1 MTMDDI
7 TCPQCKAMNQPDADS
22 CNDCDSSLL
31 VGKLT
36 SLGMG
41 VLPKGFVWEM
51 RPGDLSLGRNI
62 ANDFVIPSNLIAGEQ
77 LQFVYHGK
85 GFSLLDV
92 EHKSRCTVGGRT
104 VSDKTKLRDGVTIKV
119 GVEEFLFNWSGDE
132 AREVTRVDPF
142 ANHLQLMLGVV
153 SEFHTSLNLQEVF
166 NNAVDAV
173 VRLTHTK
180 RGYAFLVDVSPDGEM
195 ELREV
200 AARRAG
206 GKALTDD
213 DPSGYTISQSIISQ
227 VVSGDEPIVIE
238 DAGAQQVRTDT
249 MRKFKLISVVCLPL
263 VTFNHRT
270 GKKRVMGVIYCDS
283 PMPTGELPKHC
294 RPTLQM
300 LTQILTATIVKWQ
313 NYEKMESVFN
323 AYEHTVAALEQ
334 ELAGLQKDIETL
346 QARVSEADGTN
357 TIGPDEIQSEL
368 QTVNARV
375 SSAVD
380 SLNRLR
386 ETQ

>member
-1 MTMDDI
+1 MDDI
-7 TCPQCKAMNQPDADS
+7 TCPQCKTLNQPDADS

-36 SLGMG
+36 SLGIG

-77 LQFVYHGK
+77 LRFVYQGK

-92 EHKSRCTVGGRT
+92 EQKSRCTVGGRT
-104 VSDKTKLRDGVTIKV
+104 INDATKLRDGDTIKV
-119 GVEEFLFNWSGDE
+119 GVEEFLFNWSGAD
-132 AREVTRVDPF
+132 AREVPRVDPL
-142 ANHLQLMLGVV
+142 ANHLQLMLGVI

-180 RGYAFLVDVSPDGEM
+180 RGYAFLVDVRADGEM
-195 ELREV
+195 ELVEV
-200 AARRAG
+200 AARRTG
-206 GKALTDD
+206 GKALADE

-249 MRKFKLISVVCLPL
+249 MLKFKLISVVCLPL

-313 NYEKMESVFN
+313 NYEKMETLFN
-323 AYEHTVAALEQ
+323 TFAHSAAALEQ
-334 ELAGLQKDIETL
+334 DLAVVQKDIEML
-346 QARVSEADGTN
+346 QARVSEPDGINKIST
-357 TIGPDEIQSEL
+357 DEIHSEL
-368 QTVNARV
+368 QTLNARV
-375 SSAVD
+375 NTAVT
-380 SLNRLR
+380 SLGRL
-386 ETQ
+386 QANQ

>member
-1 MTMDDI
+1 MDDI
-7 TCPQCKAMNQPDADS
+7 TCPRCKALNQPNADS

-36 SLGMG
+36 SVGMG
-41 VLPKGFVWEM
+41 VLPKGLVWDL

-62 ANDFVIPSNLIAGEQ
+62 ANDFVIPSNLLAGEQ
-77 LQFVYHGK
+77 LRFVYRAE

-92 EHKSRCTVGGRT
+92 EQKSRCTVGGRT
-104 VSDKTKLRDGVTIKV
+104 INAETKLRDGVTIKV
-119 GVEEFLFNWSGDE
+119 GVEEFLFNWSG
-132 AREVTRVDPF
+132 AGAQEVVRMDPL

-180 RGYAFLVDVSPDGEM
+180 RGYAFLVEVSPDGEM

-200 AARRAG
+200 AARRTG
-206 GKALTDD
+206 GKALSDED
-213 DPSGYTISQSIISQ
+213 SSGYTISQSIISQ

-238 DAGAQQVRTDT
+238 DAGAQQVSTDT
-249 MRKFKLISVVCLPL
+249 MRKFKLLSVVCLPL

-313 NYEKMESVFN
+313 NYEKMESLFKTF
-323 AYEHTVAALEQ
+323 EHSVAALEQ
-334 ELAGLQKDIETL
+334 DLSVVQKDIEML
-346 QARVSEADGTN
+346 QARVSEPDGILKTG
-357 TIGPDEIQSEL
+357 TDEIHSEL
-368 QTVNARV
+368 QTLNARV
-375 SSAVD
+375 GSVVSS
-380 SLNRLR
+380 LGRLR
-386 ETQ
+386 ANQ

>member
-1 MTMDDI
+1 MEDI
-7 TCPQCKAMNQPDADS
+7 TCPQCKTLNQPDADS

-36 SLGMG
+36 SLGIG

-77 LQFVYHGK
+77 LRFVYQGK

-92 EHKSRCTVGGRT
+92 EQKSRCTVGGRT
-104 VSDKTKLRDGVTIKV
+104 INDATKLRDGVTIKV
-119 GVEEFLFNWSGDE
+119 GVEEFLFNWSGAD
-132 AREVTRVDPF
+132 AREVPRVDPL
-142 ANHLQLMLGVV
+142 ANHLQLMLGVI

-180 RGYAFLVDVSPDGEM
+180 RGYAFLVDVRAGGEM
-195 ELREV
+195 ELVEV
-200 AARRAG
+200 AARRTG
-206 GKALTDD
+206 GKALADE

-249 MRKFKLISVVCLPL
+249 MLKFKLISVVCLPL

-313 NYEKMESVFN
+313 NYEKMETLFN
-323 AYEHTVAALEQ
+323 TFEHSAAALEQ
-334 ELAGLQKDIETL
+334 DLATVQKDIEML
-346 QARVSEADGTN
+346 QARVSEPDGINKIST
-357 TIGPDEIQSEL
+357 DEIHAEL
-368 QTVNARV
+368 QTLNARV
-375 SSAVD
+375 NTAVT
-380 SLNRLR
+380 SLGRL
-386 ETQ
+386 QANQ

>member
-1 MTMDDI
+1 MDDI
-7 TCPQCKAMNQPDADS
+7 TCPQCKALNQPDADS

-36 SLGMG
+36 SLGIG

-77 LQFVYHGK
+77 LRFVYHGK

-92 EHKSRCTVGGRT
+92 EQKSRCTVGGRT
-104 VSDKTKLRDGVTIKV
+104 INDATKLRDGITIKV
-119 GVEEFLFNWSGDE
+119 GVEEFLFNWSGNDV
-132 AREVTRVDPF
+132 REVPRVDPL
-142 ANHLQLMLGVV
+142 ANHLQLMLGVI

-180 RGYAFLVDVSPDGEM
+180 RGYAFLVEVRADGEM
-195 ELREV
+195 ELVEV
-200 AARRAG
+200 AARRTG
-206 GKALTDD
+206 GKALTDE

-313 NYEKMESVFN
+313 NYEKMETSFN
-323 AYEHTVAALEQ
+323 TFEHSVAALEQ
-334 ELAGLQKDIETL
+334 DLSVVQKDIEML
-346 QARVSEADGTN
+346 QARVSEPDGINKISTN
-357 TIGPDEIQSEL
+357 EIQSEL
-368 QTVNARV
+368 QTLNARV
-375 SSAVD
+375 NTAVT
-380 SLNRLR
+380 SLGRL
-386 ETQ
+386 QANQ

>member
-1 MTMDDI
+1 MDDI
-7 TCPQCKAMNQPDADS
+7 ACPQCKAINQPDAEN

-36 SLGMG
+36 SLGIG

-77 LQFVYHGK
+77 LRFVYQEK

-92 EHKSRCTVGGRT
+92 ENKSRCSVGGRVIT
-104 VSDKTKLRDGVTIKV
+104 DTTKLRDGVTIKV
-119 GVEEFLFNWSGDE
+119 GVEEFLFNWLGDNVQE
-132 AREVTRVDPF
+132 ISRVDPL
-142 ANHLQLMLGVV
+142 ANHLQLMLGVI

-180 RGYAFLVDVSPDGEM
+180 RGYAFLVDANPDGEM

-200 AARRAG
+200 AARRTG
-206 GKALTDD
+206 GKALAEEDS
-213 DPSGYTISQSIISQ
+213 SGYTISQSIIAQ

-249 MRKFKLISVVCLPL
+249 MLKFKLISVVCLPL

-313 NYEKMESVFN
+313 NYEKMETLFN
-323 AYEHTVAALEQ
+323 TFEHSAAALEQ
-334 ELAGLQKDIETL
+334 DLVVVQKDIEML
-346 QARVSEADGTN
+346 RARGSEPDGVNKIST
-357 TIGPDEIQSEL
+357 DEMDSEL
-368 QTVNARV
+368 QALNARV
-375 SSAVD
+375 NTAVT
-380 SLNRLR
+380 SLGRLQTSR
-386 ETQ
+386 

>member
-1 MTMDDI
+1 MEDI
-7 TCPQCKAMNQPDADS
+7 TCPQCKTLNQPDADS

-36 SLGMG
+36 SLGIG

-77 LQFVYHGK
+77 LRFVYQGK

-92 EHKSRCTVGGRT
+92 EQKSRCTVGGRT
-104 VSDKTKLRDGVTIKV
+104 INDATKLRDGVTIKV
-119 GVEEFLFNWSGDE
+119 GVEEFLFNWSGAD
-132 AREVTRVDPF
+132 AREVPRVDPL
-142 ANHLQLMLGVV
+142 ANHLQLMLGVI

-180 RGYAFLVDVSPDGEM
+180 RGYAFLVDVRADGEM
-195 ELREV
+195 ELVEV
-200 AARRAG
+200 AARRTG
-206 GKALTDD
+206 GKALADE

-249 MRKFKLISVVCLPL
+249 MLKFKLISVVCLPL

-313 NYEKMESVFN
+313 NYEKMETLFN
-323 AYEHTVAALEQ
+323 TFEHSAAALEQ
-334 ELAGLQKDIETL
+334 DLATVQKDIEML
-346 QARVSEADGTN
+346 QARVSEPDGINKIST
-357 TIGPDEIQSEL
+357 DEIHAEL
-368 QTVNARV
+368 QTLNARV
-375 SSAVD
+375 NTAVT
-380 SLNRLR
+380 SLGRL
-386 ETQ
+386 QANQ